1 MSGLNDA
8 LAPNHTHRPAT
19 LQRAGFLPR
28 TGPTRPRRSPAK
40 SPVSLIFDVVCVSHL
55 RWKFVVQRPQHLLR
69 RFAADRRVLFIEEPE
84 FGDAADHMRIEA
96 IDGIILIT
104 PQLQHGAQFTS
115 HEDRVRTLVTATL
128 REHQVADYVLWY
140 YTPMALG
147 FTQQLNPRLIVWDC
161 MDELSAFAFA
171 PKELREREAELLRRA
186 HVVFTGGVSLYEAKR
201 DRHHNVHPFPSSIDQ
216 AHFAQARAA
225 TQEPADQAA
234 IPHPRIGFCGVVDE
248 RFDIELLRASARL
261 KPDWQWV
268 IIGPVVKIDPSSLPQ
283 APNIH
288 YLGKKNYSELPGYMA
303 GWDAAMLPFARNES
317 TRFISPTKTPEYLA
331 AGLPVV
337 STSIT
342 DVIRPYA
349 DLKLVKIADEPADFV
364 AQIAAAIAEKDEQWL
379 ARVDQHLA
387 LGSWDKTLMQ
397 MKTLIH
403 EALVAKESVTPER
416 TTATPQLI

>member
-1 MSGLNDA
+1 MTGLNDA
-8 LAPNHTHRPAT
+8 LAPNHTHRPAS
-19 LQRAGFLPR
+19 LQRAGFLPS
-28 TGPTRPRRSPAK
+28 TAPARPRRSAAK
-40 SPVSLIFDVVCVSHL
+40 PPVSLVFDVVCVSHL

-84 FGDAADHMRIEA
+84 FSDATDHMRIEA
-96 IDGIILIT
+96 VDGIILIT
-104 PQLQHGAQFTS
+104 PQLQHGEQAQS
-115 HEDRVRTLVTATL
+115 HEDRVRALVTETL
-128 REHQVADYVLWY
+128 REHQVEDYVLWY

-147 FTQQLNPRLIVWDC
+147 FTQQLTPRLIVWDC

-216 AHFAQARAA
+216 VHFAKARTAI
-225 TQEPADQAA
+225 QEPADQAA

-248 RFDIELLRASARL
+248 RFDIELLRESAHL
-261 KPDWQWV
+261 KPDWHWV
-268 IIGPVVKIDPSSLPQ
+268 IIGPVVKIDPASLPQ
-283 APNIH
+283 AANIH
-288 YLGKKNYSELPGYMA
+288 YLGMKKYAELPEYMA

-317 TRFISPTKTPEYLA
+317 TKFISPTKTPEYLA

-337 STSIT
+337 STSIK
-342 DVIRPYA
+342 DVIRPYG

-364 AQIAAAIAEKDEQWL
+364 AAIAAAIAEKDEQWL
-379 ARVDQHLA
+379 TKVDQHLA

-403 EALVAKESVTPER
+403 EALVAKESITR
-416 TTATPQLI
+416 TRVPATPQLT